1 MSNKIKKI
9 EYCPHITREERNKCD
24 ECQGPN
30 TGEIK
35 ECNNPYCIL
44 ASHRGFCI
52 KLYSPRVK
60 EIKTQI
66 FSVIAEIAKVETM
79 DSGLKMVIYTNEVAP
94 PEMALLMATK
104 GKQGNMLFAP
114 AKYKFSDEDLKDLPE
129 VEVEKGE
136 KHPSQRLRAVLFRLW
151 EQRDPN
157 KTKTSDE
164 YYRDYMS
171 RLIDKIKEQLN

>member
-1 MSNKIKKI
+1 MTEKIKKI
-9 EYCPHITREERNKCD
+9 ETPIVS
-24 ECQGPN
+24 
-30 TGEIK
+30 I
-35 ECNNPYCIL
+35 I
-44 ASHRGFCI
+44 
-52 KLYSPRVK
+52 V
-60 EIKTQI
+60 
-66 FSVIAEIAKVETM
+66 EIAKLETM
-79 DSGLKMVIYTNEVAP
+79 TDGLKMIVYTNEVAP
-94 PEMALLMATK
+94 DEMATLMTLK

-164 YYRDYMS
+164 YYRDYME